1 MSSLVWRGF
10 RISFLRMA
18 QEFTKQP
25 FRLRRIEL
33 GREDGRKVTSKKPMP
48 GNLCCPNYLTS
59 YLPQY
64 PQFLTSPALIA
75 TFPCS

>member
-1 MSSLVWRGF
+1 MSCLVWRGF

-48 GNLCCPNYLTS
+48 GEVTSVVLTTSPLTS
-59 YLPQY
+59 HNTPITYL
-64 PQFLTSPALIA
+64 
-75 TFPCS
+75 

>member
-1 MSSLVWRGF
+1 MSCLVWRGF

-18 QEFTKQP
+18 QEYAKQP

-48 GNLCCPNYLTS
+48 GEVTSVDLTTSLLTS
-59 YLPQY
+59 HNTPSTYL
-64 PQFLTSPALIA
+64 
-75 TFPCS
+75 

>member
-1 MSSLVWRGF
+1 MSSSVWRGF

-48 GNLCCPNYLTS
+48 GEVTFVVLTTSLLTS
-59 YLPQY
+59 HNTPNFLPHL
-64 PQFLTSPALIA
+64 P
-75 TFPCS
+75 

>member
-1 MSSLVWRGF
+1 MSCLVWRGF

-48 GNLCCPNYLTS
+48 GEVTSVVLTTSLLTS
-59 YLPQY
+59 HNTPNFLPHL
-64 PQFLTSPALIA
+64 P
-75 TFPCS
+75 